1 MLHSHKE
8 HLEAGKIVMN
18 SKGVIGFKPR
28 KTGKATSFC
37 KRASSNLNNF
47 STFSDYTKK
56 GDVCCSTCEKA
67 YKELVTEVKRFRKI
81 KSEQ

>member
-8 HLEAGKIVMN
+8 HLEAGKIIMN

-37 KRASSNLNNF
+37 RRATSNLNNF
-47 STFSDYTKK
+47 NSFSTYVKQGGT
-56 GDVCCSTCEKA
+56 CCATCEKA
-67 YKELVTEVKRFRKI
+67 YKELVTEVNRLRKL